1 MSDVSPLRLQ
11 QKRYWRRT
19 LGLTGALLAVWFLV
33 TFVAPFFSAT
43 LNEYSILGLPLG
55 YMLAAQGAPLVYIV
69 LIGLYAWLMNRLD
82 REFGVDEQ

>member
-1 MSDVSPLRLQ
+1 MPDTTPLRLQ

-19 LGLTGALLAVWFLV
+19 LGLTGALLAMWLLV
-33 TFVAPFFSAT
+33 TFVAPFFSSA

-55 YMLAAQGAPLVYIV
+55 YMIAAQGSLLVYIV
-69 LIGLYAWLMNRLD
+69 LIGLYAFLMNRLD